1 MAQDDTFNLNLLPS
15 DAQTTIKAMPAD
27 IRHQFEEFI
36 AEKRLHCRLE
46 RRHDMEDRASF
57 AANLAC
63 KIYFQGLKARNTKVN
78 GERLSRKHKDDAEQA
93 VHKLHQHRE
102 HDIMSTFRSAKH
114 AIEHYTH
121 TVHRRPKTEPVATRQ
136 GSHDHGLMSGIH
148 NIQRNAQDALRL
160 YSPNLHRAPCSDAL
174 RVDVAVPR
182 PATPVHVSVASTLE
196 MIGVANRID
205 ATEYDGLRY
214 MDVVAEL
221 LPGERKST
229 GVRGLVVQILPES
242 ARSSYVGIK
251 TAALHEDGWAVIT
264 VKQDHWERK
273 DAGLREKWLRR
284 KLAGC
289 GIS

>member
-1 MAQDDTFNLNLLPS
+1 MSLIPGHLSVSNFMKGRLRKREQ
-15 DAQTTIKAMPAD
+15 I
-27 IRHQFEEFI
+27 EE
-36 AEKRLHCRLE
+36 H
-46 RRHDMEDRASF
+46 ASIG
-57 AANLAC
+57 ANLAC
-63 KIYFQGLKARNTKVN
+63 KLYFNGLQDRGLDYEQLSSVHQQETEHFVAHRPARPH
-78 GERLSRKHKDDAEQA
+78 ER
-93 VHKLHQHRE
+93 
-102 HDIMSTFRSAKH
+102 
-114 AIEHYTH
+114 
-121 TVHRRPKTEPVATRQ
+121 
-136 GSHDHGLMSGIH
+136 GLMSGIH

-205 ATEYDGLRY
+205 FTVYDGLRY

-229 GVRGLVVQILPES
+229 GVRGLVVQILPEG

-264 VKQDHWERK
+264 VKQDHWERQ
-273 DAGLREKWLRR
+273 GIWHRVEWIGR
-284 KLAGC
+284 KMVKEGFW
-289 GIS
+289 